1 MSQSTVQAKVTSS
14 RIHTFSGRM
23 VDPLNLTAEDVCIED
38 IAHHLANQC
47 RFSGAVK
54 KFYSVA
60 DHSLICSRIVPSELA
75 LDALLHDAAEAYLQ
89 DMARPL
95 KHDPR
100 FGQAYRGAE
109 KRAEKVISEVF
120 GTQCPI
126 PDEVYVADN
135 ITLVTEA
142 RDLMHGIDNWSES
155 YKEIKP
161 LDTVIIPLTPARA
174 EEKFL
179 KRYYELTK

>member
-1 MSQSTVQAKVTSS
+1 MSQTSVQPKVTSS
-14 RIHTFSGRM
+14 CIHTFTGRM
-23 VDPLNLTAEDVCIED
+23 VDPLDLQPEDVCIED

-60 DHSLICSRIVPSELA
+60 DHSIICSYLVAPELA
-75 LDALLHDAAEAYLQ
+75 LDALLHDAAECYLQ

-109 KRAEKVISEVF
+109 KRAEKVIAEVF
-120 GTQCPI
+120 GTQYPI

-135 ITLVTEA
+135 IALVTEA
-142 RDLMHGIDNWSES
+142 RDLMHGTDNWSDS

-161 LDTVIIPLTPARA
+161 LPDPLVPLSPAKA

-179 KRYYELTK
+179 KRFYALTD

>member
-1 MSQSTVQAKVTSS
+1 MTVSVVIPKVTDSS
-14 RIHTFSGRM
+14 IHTFTGRF
-23 VDPLNLTAEDVCIED
+23 VNPLDLQPEDVDICD
-38 IAHHLANQC
+38 IAHALANQC
-47 RFSGAVK
+47 RFSGHVK

-60 DHSLICSRIVPSELA
+60 DHSLICSKLVDPEFA

-109 KRAEKVISEVF
+109 KRAEKVIAEVF
-120 GTQCPI
+120 GTTFPI
-126 PDEVYVADN
+126 LAEIYVADN
-135 ITLVTEA
+135 IALVTEA
-142 RDLMHGIDNWSES
+142 RDLMHGTSSWSDS
-155 YKEIKP
+155 YRLIPPMEDP
-161 LDTVIIPLTPARA
+161 IIPLTPARA

-179 KRYYELTK
+179 KRFAELTK

>member
-1 MSQSTVQAKVTSS
+1 MTQTATQKVTSS
-14 RIHTFSGRM
+14 SIHTFTGRF
-23 VDPLNLTAEDVCIED
+23 VNPLELQTEDVCIED
-38 IAHHLANQC
+38 IAHALANQC
-47 RFSGAVK
+47 RFSGHVK

-60 DHSLICSRIVPSELA
+60 DHSLICSYIVDPELA

-95 KHDPR
+95 KQDPR

-109 KRAEKVISEVF
+109 KRAEKVIAEVF
-120 GTQCPI
+120 GTTYPI

-135 ITLVTEA
+135 TALVTEA
-142 RDLMHGIDNWSES
+142 RDLMHGTDHWGETYRAIP
-155 YKEIKP
+155 P
-161 LDTVIIPLTPARA
+161 LEAVIVPLTPAKA

-179 KRYYELTK
+179 KRFYALTD